1 MIGSILFVAP
11 SDGESHQ
18 IQQNSSRW
26 ERAMGRISHRR
37 ASIVADPRAAVGGP
51 TATFI
56 VDVVR
61 PSCFAIAS
69 PRFRHLKRKQMALGI
84 RVCVLVGEHHR
95 ELSAAASLGSMV
107 GGGVVAVERLLDGL
121 D

>member
-18 IQQNSSRW
+18 LQQNSSRW
-26 ERAMGRISHRR
+26 EHVMGRISHRR

-56 VDVVR
+56 VDVVL

-69 PRFRHLKRKQMALGI
+69 PRFRHQTENKWR
-84 RVCVLVGEHHR
+84 
-95 ELSAAASLGSMV
+95 
-107 GGGVVAVERLLDGL
+107 
-121 D
+121 